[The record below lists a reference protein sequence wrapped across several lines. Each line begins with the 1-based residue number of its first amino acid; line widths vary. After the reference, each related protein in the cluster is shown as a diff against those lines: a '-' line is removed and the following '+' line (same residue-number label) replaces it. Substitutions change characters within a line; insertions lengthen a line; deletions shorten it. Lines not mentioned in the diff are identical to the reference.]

1 MAAVSAL
8 STRRIARLAGV
19 SHVTVAR
26 TLRNDPS
33 VAPATARRVRQVLK
47 RHGYRP
53 NPMVSALMAQLRSS
67 RKKAYQPTLAFLN
80 AWWPPTV
87 WWSCPTKTAQFHGA
101 EARAAELGYRLEM
114 FWLAG
119 RGMTSDR
126 MVTILR
132 TRGVQGVLVGPIQ
145 HAWKGLSFGWEHFS
159 VATISFSIVEP
170 RVMNAGAA
178 VFQAMA
184 RIMAELL
191 ARGYR
196 RVGYITSRD
205 FERRVDTLAGGAFR
219 LFQREFPAE
228 DRLEPLIFDY
238 EVEKEAVRSWLDR
251 SRPDVIV
258 TRLPNVYELLGA
270 LGHRIPRDLGFAHL
284 DLPPALRAQGVA
296 GIDALHAQVGAAA
309 IELVINQIHLNLRGV
324 PRVPTTTA
332 VYGEFVP
339 GPSLRPRVRGAASRR
354 FRALLASPCAYADG
368 NSFD

>member
-1 MAAVSAL
+1 MAAVAAL

-26 TLRNDPS
+26 TLRNDPC
-33 VAPATARRVRQVLK
+33 VAPATAQRVRRVLK

-67 RKKAYQPTLAFLN
+67 RRKVYQPTLAFLN

-87 WWSCPTKTAQFHGA
+87 WWQCPTKTAQFHGA
-101 EARAAELGYRLEM
+101 EARAAELGYKLEM
-114 FWLAG
+114 FWLGA

-126 MVTILR
+126 MVGILR

-145 HAWKGLSFGWEHFS
+145 HAWKGLAFGWEHFS

-170 RVMNAGAA
+170 RVTNAGAA

-184 RIMAELL
+184 RLMAELL

-219 LFQREFPAE
+219 LFQREFAAP

-238 EVEKEAVRSWLDR
+238 DVETEGVRSWLR
-251 SRPDVIV
+251 RERPDVIV
-258 TRLPNVYELLGA
+258 TRLPNVYEAIVA
-270 LGHRIPRDLGFAHL
+270 LGYGVPGDLGFAHL

-309 IELVINQIHLNLRGV
+309 VELVINQIHLNLRGV
-324 PRVPTTTA
+324 PRVPTTTS

-339 GPSLRPRVRGAASRR
+339 GPSLRPRLRGAASHR
-354 FRALLASPCAYADG
+354 FRGMLSSPCAYADG